1 MSKEATLGRQP
12 MGLTAKVLFST
23 FVVSFLALMCMTEPA
38 LAANNDESEDKYHN
52 DPLTYLVFSF
62 LMTFATFALL
72 TSLFTFKFGQK
83 KSKII
88 AIPMMGS
95 GLIIWGIWI
104 FFKFIIR
111 ASYPDDT
118 IFGVVH
124 WVAAPLLKPLMAL
137 IGVILGAG
145 LAVFIFLTIVVRS

>member
-1 MSKEATLGRQP
+1 
-12 MGLTAKVLFST
+12 
-23 FVVSFLALMCMTEPA
+23 
-38 LAANNDESEDKYHN
+38 
-52 DPLTYLVFSF
+52 
-62 LMTFATFALL
+62 MTFATFALL

-95 GLIIWGIWI
+95 GLLIWGLWI
-104 FFKFIIR
+104 FFKFVIR

-118 IFGVVH
+118 IFGIVH

>member
-1 MSKEATLGRQP
+1 MSKEVALGRQP
-12 MGLTAKVLFST
+12 LGLRAKAVLSILLL
-23 FVVSFLALMCMTEPA
+23 SA
-38 LAANNDESEDKYHN
+38 LAITIIAEPVFAAESDESEDKYHN
-52 DPLTYLVFSF
+52 DPLTYLFFSF

-83 KSKII
+83 KSKMI

-95 GLIIWGIWI
+95 GLIIWGLWI
-104 FFKFIIR
+104 FFKFVIR

-145 LAVFIFLTIVVRS
+145 LAVFIFLTVVVRS

>member
-1 MSKEATLGRQP
+1 M
-12 MGLTAKVLFST
+12 TAKA
-23 FVVSFLALMCMTEPA
+23 VVFFLVISILTITCMSGSVFGA
-38 LAANNDESEDKYHN
+38 DENASEDKYHN

-72 TSLFTFKFGQK
+72 TSLFTFRFGQRR
-83 KSKII
+83 SKII
-88 AIPMMGS
+88 AVPMLAS
-95 GLIIWGIWI
+95 GLIIWGLWI

-118 IFGVVH
+118 VFGIVH

-137 IGVILGAG
+137 IGVIFGAG
-145 LAVFIFLTIVVRS
+145 LAIFIFLTVVVRS